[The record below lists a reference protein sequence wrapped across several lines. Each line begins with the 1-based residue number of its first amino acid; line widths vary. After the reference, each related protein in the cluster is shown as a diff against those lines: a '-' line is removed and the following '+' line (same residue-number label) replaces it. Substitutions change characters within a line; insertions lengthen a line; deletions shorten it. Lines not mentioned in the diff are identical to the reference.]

1 MQLSS
6 ALLCDF
12 AQVRDG
18 LLFVSSGGVTRLYRS
33 DFPAPMGVCLA
44 LVMEAHPT
52 EATRPHELQ
61 VIIQG
66 QDGERVAELTAGFQL
81 SADSTAAL
89 ETGENVQL
97 PQALDLRPVGLTS
110 SGPHTIEILID
121 GVHARTMPFSVQDKP
136 AT

>member
-12 AQVRDG
+12 AQIREG

-33 DFPAPMGVCLA
+33 DFPAQMGVCLA

-61 VIIQG
+61 VIVQG
-66 QDGERVAELTAGFQL
+66 QDGERLAELTGGFQL

-97 PQALDLRPVGLTS
+97 PQAVDLRLVGIPAA
-110 SGPHTIEILID
+110 GPHTIEILID
-121 GVHARTMPFSVQDKP
+121 GVHARTMPFAVLDKP
-136 AT
+136 AA